1 MNESEPMIPT
11 MKSLVPSLLAVL
23 FLGAAAAAQPA
34 GYTDVSAQDAEYD
47 EEAGIGRLRGDVNVI
62 QAGTRLRADEADVYF
77 TTSQG
82 GAREITRIDARG
94 EVFYVTAAEIARG
107 DRGSYD
113 VATETVTLIGDV
125 VITQGCNVSTG
136 QRLVSNMQTG
146 VSQLFGSADGSGG
159 GRVRSLF
166 VSGDQAAAETGDCP
180 RPEIPGDGPI
190 AFEPVDIDEDADIEL
205 DEDGVL
211 DRLGD
216 PD

>member
-1 MNESEPMIPT
+1 MTAI
-11 MKSLVPSLLAVL
+11 MKCLAPAALAALL
-23 FLGAAAAAQPA
+23 LGSAAAAQPA

-62 QAGTRLRADEADVYF
+62 QDGTRLRADEADVYF
-77 TTSQG
+77 STAEG
-82 GAREITRIDARG
+82 GAREITRVDARG

-146 VSQLFGSADGSGG
+146 VSQLYGSADGSGG

-166 VSGDQAAAETGDCP
+166 VSGDQARAETGDCP

-205 DEDGVL
+205 DEDGL
-211 DRLGD
+211 TERFGD